1 MQNNEVKENF
11 ELMTSFCD
19 SGITYLRLN
28 NKLDSNDARLTY
40 FRKISQ
46 ICDTTRLSFSFY
58 TDYLLTG
65 KYWEDR
71 FPNHIISNNNMKK
84 LCNGYDQYIRTSFM
98 TENFS
103 AFESSIR
110 VIVEAYNHAK
120 YREFQK
126 SINLLVKWF
135 LSEMRLGD
143 FYPVIRVFSH
153 IRNSMHSNGL
163 FNPLNQKDEEITYQ
177 NKKFF
182 FKVGEQI
189 EYGGWFDLF
198 SMTKIATTT
207 IRRIIEDSKIRG
219 IKHIKEPSSDFW

>member
-1 MQNNEVKENF
+1 MQNKEVKENF
-11 ELMTSFCD
+11 ELITVFCD
-19 SGITYLRLN
+19 SGITHLRLN
-28 NKLDSNDARLTY
+28 DELDNNDARLTY

-46 ICDTTRLSFSFY
+46 ICDTSTLSFSFY

-65 KYWEDR
+65 KYWKDR

-84 LCNGYDQYIRTSFM
+84 LCSGYDQYIRTSFM

-103 AFESSIR
+103 AFESSVR
-110 VIVEAYNHAK
+110 VIAESYNCKK
-120 YREFQK
+120 YLEFQH
-126 SINLLVKWF
+126 SINRLVSWF
-135 LSEMRLGD
+135 LDEMQLSS
-143 FYPVIRVFSH
+143 FYPVIRVFAH

-177 NKKFF
+177 NKTFS

-189 EYGGWFDLF
+189 EYGGWTDLF

-207 IRRIIEDSKIRG
+207 IKQIIEHPKIKE